1 MEVHADPL
9 HVLIM
14 MLVILLM
21 RNVILQIIH
30 AQPMVLDAS
39 LWDFA
44 VHIRLQQFV
53 LLQQQVKQLLDVN
66 G

>member
-1 MEVHADPL
+1 MEVYADPL

-30 AQPMVLDAS
+30 AQLTVLDVF

-53 LLQQQVKQLLDVN
+53 LLQQQVKQL
-66 G
+66 